1 MLVDVVQVEELAEV
15 EARVRQA
22 IVKKDV
28 VIANLR
34 EQLLTAH
41 RQIKA
46 TEYLLQREHNA
57 FVREGWKH
65 PSIKEQH
72 LNGELQH

>member
-1 MLVDVVQVEELAEV
+1 MLCFVGMVQVEELAEV

-28 VIANLR
+28 VIAHLR

-57 FVREGWKH
+57 FVSE
-65 PSIKEQH
+65 S
-72 LNGELQH
+72 

>member
-1 MLVDVVQVEELAEV
+1 MIQFLCFVGMAQVEELAEV

-57 FVREGWKH
+57 FT
-65 PSIKEQH
+65 SDS
-72 LNGELQH
+72 